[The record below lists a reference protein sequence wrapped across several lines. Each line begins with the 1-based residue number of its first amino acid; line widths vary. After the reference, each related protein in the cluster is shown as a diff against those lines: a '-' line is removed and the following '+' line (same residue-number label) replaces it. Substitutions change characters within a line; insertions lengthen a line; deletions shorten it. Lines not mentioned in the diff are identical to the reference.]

1 MMPARDDTQQR
12 LLQAAVQVFAEKG
25 YEGATVRDI
34 CRLAGVNLAAVNY
47 HFRDKERLY
56 IEAVKSAC
64 QRQGEANPLPDWPPG
79 TPAVVKLR
87 QFIHIIV
94 CRMLDDHGSP
104 WQRQLFLRELAQPTA
119 ACEEVVRERIR
130 PDALVLAGILDELLP
145 DVPEIKRRLT
155 AFSIIG
161 QCVFYRV
168 ATPIV
173 KLLVGEEEYRSYD
186 PALLAEHITG
196 FTLNALGLAETKRA
210 AIGNAPLA
218 PHPQPLSPEGRGESD
233 QAS

>member
-1 MMPARDDTQQR
+1 MTTSRDDTQQR

-56 IEAVKSAC
+56 REAVKSAC
-64 QRQGEANPLPDWPPG
+64 KRQNEAHPLPPWPPG
-79 TPAVVKLR
+79 TPAEVKLR
-87 QFIHIIV
+87 DFIHTFV
-94 CRMLDDHGSP
+94 RRMLDEEDEDSA

-119 ACEEVVRERIR
+119 ACEELVRERIR
-130 PDALVLAGILDELLP
+130 PEAEVLAGILRELLP
-145 DVPEIKRRLT
+145 DADPIKRQLT
-155 AFSIIG
+155 AFSIVG

-173 KLLVGEEEYRSYD
+173 KSLVGEEQFRSYD
-186 PALLAEHITG
+186 PDLVAEHIVGLTLTG
-196 FTLNALGLAETKRA
+196 LRLKLPSVVG
-210 AIGNAPLA
+210 
-218 PHPQPLSPEGRGESD
+218 
-233 QAS
+233 